1 MFSREKGFYGGHGIV
16 AAQVPIGAGLAF
28 AHKYKGDGGLAM
40 AYMGDGAFNQGQV
53 YESFNMASLWSLPV
67 LFIVENNKYGMGTSV
82 ERSTAG
88 GDLAA
93 RGVPYKMKTMVVD
106 GMDVMA
112 VREAGLEAV
121 EYIRA
126 GNGPVLMEA
135 KTYRYRGHSMSDP
148 AKYRTKEELEKM
160 RAEHDPIDGL
170 RAKLIAMK
178 AGDEESFKALD
189 KEIKDIVIAAAEFS
203 QTSPE
208 PDASEL
214 WTDVLVA

>member
-1 MFSREKGFYGGHGIV
+1 M
-16 AAQVPIGAGLAF
+16 
-28 AHKYKGDGGLAM
+28 
-40 AYMGDGAFNQGQV
+40 
-53 YESFNMASLWSLPV
+53 
-67 LFIVENNKYGMGTSV
+67 
-82 ERSTAG
+82 
-88 GDLAA
+88 
-93 RGVPYKMKTMVVD
+93 
-106 GMDVMA
+106 
-112 VREAGLEAV
+112 
-121 EYIRA
+121 
-126 GNGPVLMEA
+126 
-135 KTYRYRGHSMSDP
+135 
-148 AKYRTKEELEKM
+148 EKM